1 MTCADMGVENN
12 PQYRKQGE
20 STQSPREGGRGVAA
34 MFSYIRADRDTQ
46 SFVNDLRDNKNQL
59 LWIFGNIR
67 ENYDNKEWEGT
78 LEYKDEVAKYLDIV
92 FQEHVFDMDPYRE
105 LPPYEHFLNISVNA
119 TQRQKRRWDSNF
131 TRSFAD
137 SWLKSHPDSEAAKS
151 VSVLGINAPRES
163 QHKLLQEMWPTFL
176 PEFTD

>member
-1 MTCADMGVENN
+1 MGVENN

-34 MFSYIRADRDTQ
+34 MFSYIRADKDTQ
-46 SFVNDLRDNKNQL
+46 SFVNDLRDNKDHL
-59 LWIFGNIR
+59 FRFFGGIR
-67 ENYDNKEWEGT
+67 DNYDHKELEGT
-78 LEYKDEVAKYLDIV
+78 LEHKDEVAKYLSIV
-92 FQEHVFDMDPYRE
+92 LDEHVFDMDFYRE
-105 LPPYEHFLNISVNA
+105 LPPFEHFLNISVNA

-131 TRSFAD
+131 TRAFAD
-137 SWLKSHPDSEAAKS
+137 SWLKSHPDSEAAKA

-163 QHKLLQEMWPTFL
+163 HHKLLQEMWPTVL